1 MKPAYWL
8 LEGRDANGHPFRHLM
23 DEEPKGNTWSQVT
36 PLYTEHALELEA
48 KVRKQNAKKSR
59 TKKSS

>member
-8 LEGRDANGHPFRHLM
+8 LEGRDANGHLFRHLM

-36 PLYTEHALELEA
+36 PLYTES
-48 KVRKQNAKKSR
+48 QIKKILD
-59 TKKSS
+59 KEEVL